1 MTTSEFIEILKKA
14 DPSGDAHI
22 RMEGGIPLFAELKP
36 GYWDGPYSYIDKD
49 DNYVYTSAGSKVD
62 IYCVDI
68 WDFVE
73 RNMNRNTKWEEIE
86 KKFKFELTYS
96 IKEHRDERANSI
108 LKQAKEAYSDI
119 MEILTSSYNRSLEEM
134 IKNAEKGWKWF
145 QNKDV
150 DKNEVPNMH
159 KYYTWKIFDENGK
172 EQGSNIHM
180 TESIQ
185 DSGLWSKLESNEIPG
200 YYEWKFNNKNKNKN
214 YENTR
219 TN

>member
-1 MTTSEFIEILKKA
+1 MTTLEFIEILKKA
-14 DPSGDAHI
+14 DPSGEAHI

-68 WDFVE
+68 WDFVD

-108 LKQAKEAYSDI
+108 LKQAKEAYNDI

-185 DSGLWSKLESNEIPG
+185 DSGLWSKLESNEMPG
-200 YYEWKFNNKNKNKN
+200 YYEWKFNNKK
-214 YENTR
+214 
-219 TN
+219 

>member
-96 IKEHRDERANSI
+96 IKEHKDERANSI
-108 LKQAKEAYSDI
+108 LKQAKEAYNDI

-185 DSGLWSKLESNEIPG
+185 DSGLWSKLESNEMPG
-200 YYEWKFNNKNKNKN
+200 YYEWKFNNKK
-214 YENTR
+214 
-219 TN
+219 

>member
-1 MTTSEFIEILKKA
+1 MTTLEFIEILKKA
-14 DPSGDAHI
+14 DPSGEAHI

-108 LKQAKEAYSDI
+108 LKQAKEAYNDI
-119 MEILTSSYNRSLEEM
+119 MEIETSSYNRSLEEM

-185 DSGLWSKLESNEIPG
+185 DSGLWSKLESNEMPG
-200 YYEWKFNNKNKNKN
+200 YYEWKFNNKK
-214 YENTR
+214 
-219 TN
+219 